1 MRRLIILLSLSLT
14 FSLHA
19 QNYRLFNESSAKA
32 FTSYAAPHK
41 SYSISFDSVIYE
53 NGDSVYYNF
62 YALPPTWNF
71 ISENCE
77 FWGTNQ
83 CYKQNYPVWM
93 GAKVIEDNNSYL
105 FFNLWDDTLSFI
117 FSPDATT
124 QSINLSGVESGVYLM
139 NILMENG
146 SVFTKKIIVSN

>member
-1 MRRLIILLSLSLT
+1 
-14 FSLHA
+14 
-19 QNYRLFNESSAKA
+19 
-32 FTSYAAPHK
+32 
-41 SYSISFDSVIYE
+41 
-53 NGDSVYYNF
+53 
-62 YALPPTWNF
+62 
-71 ISENCE
+71 
-77 FWGTNQ
+77 
-83 CYKQNYPVWM
+83 M